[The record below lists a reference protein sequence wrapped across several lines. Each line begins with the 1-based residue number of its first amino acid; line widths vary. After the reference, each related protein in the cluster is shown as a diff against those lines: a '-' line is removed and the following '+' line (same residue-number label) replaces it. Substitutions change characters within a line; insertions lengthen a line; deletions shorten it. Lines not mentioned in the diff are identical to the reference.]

1 MAYFLQ
7 QLANAVPL
15 AAIYAALAFG
25 YALVFGLT
33 KRTDFAFGALFA
45 FSGQVFL
52 LFAALGWEQ
61 LWLVLP
67 ATVALG
73 AAMAVLYTAGAA
85 WLHAARIV
93 RPLVNARP
101 NAIVAAS
108 LAVMIVLMETARIG
122 SATRSFWFAPF
133 FNAPVSLIAVDGYAI
148 TLTRLQLVSAAALI
162 ALVLAANTVLTRT
175 AWGRV
180 WRAVR
185 DDARAAALLG
195 VDADRV
201 LVATYVVAA
210 LLAAVTGILATLHYG
225 TMDYGASLI
234 FGLKVVFIAAIGG
247 ALSPAG
253 AALGA
258 VAIAFGETL
267 WSGYAPIAWRD
278 LAIFAALI
286 FVLNTR
292 RRETDQP

>member
-15 AAIYAALAFG
+15 AALYGALAFG

-52 LFAALGWEQ
+52 LFSLLGWER

-67 ATVALG
+67 ATITLG
-73 AAMAVLYTAGAA
+73 AAAAFIYTAGASF
-85 WLHAARIV
+85 LHATRIV
-93 RPLVNARP
+93 RPLLAARP

-122 SATRSFWFAPF
+122 TASRALWFAPV
-133 FNAPVSLIAVDGYAI
+133 FNAPVTLFALDGFAV
-148 TLTRLQLVSAAALI
+148 TLTRLQIVSSLALL
-162 ALVLAANTVLTRT
+162 ALVLAAHFVLVRSSF
-175 AWGRV
+175 GRI

-185 DDARAAALLG
+185 DDGRAAALLG
-195 VDADRV
+195 VDVERV
-201 LVATYVVAA
+201 LVVTYCLAA
-210 LLAAVTGILATLHYG
+210 LVAAVTGILATLHYG
-225 TMDYGASLI
+225 TMDFGASLI

-247 ALSPAG
+247 ALSPGG

-258 VAIAFGETL
+258 AAIALGETL
-267 WSGYAPIAWRD
+267 WSGYAPLAWRD
-278 LAIFAALI
+278 LAIFAALV
-286 FVLNTR
+286 FVLNMR
-292 RRETDQP
+292 RRDPVQP